1 MNIEKDGCSV
11 AAGNSFEVYSMV
23 RMMIMLV
30 SGRKTVRGIRVRV
43 EAIQKFE
50 VANSNVREVYIV
62 IVTVGETIF
71 VC

>member
-1 MNIEKDGCSV
+1 
-11 AAGNSFEVYSMV
+11 
-23 RMMIMLV
+23 MLV